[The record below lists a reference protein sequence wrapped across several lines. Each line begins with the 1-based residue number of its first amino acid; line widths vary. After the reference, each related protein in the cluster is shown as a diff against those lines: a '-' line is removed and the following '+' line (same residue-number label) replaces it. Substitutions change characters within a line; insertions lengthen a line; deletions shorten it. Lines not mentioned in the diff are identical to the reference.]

1 MKNERN
7 PLKSR
12 LSRRTALKVMGGFAS
27 AAALAACAVPVA
39 PAPAA
44 ETGAEGD
51 APMAVEGTM
60 VVAHRREYFA
70 EMEELF
76 AQAVADWGAA
86 NNVDVETTTV
96 AAEAS
101 EDFVPKL
108 LAQVQAGDPPDLVY
122 HIRLMQALCAQN
134 ALEPV
139 TDAANAIIELYGEP
153 AFGQTS
159 SASLTA
165 IGMAFPT

>member
-1 MKNERN
+1 MKDERN
-7 PLKSR
+7 PLNNR

-27 AAALAACAVPVA
+27 AAALAACAVPS
-39 PAPAA
+39 PRLRPAA
-44 ETGAEGD
+44 ETGGEGGD
-51 APMAVEGTM
+51 MPMEVVGTM

-96 AAEAS
+96 AAEATQ
-101 EDFVPKL
+101 DFVPKL

-122 HIRLMQALCAQN
+122 HIRLMQAL
-134 ALEPV
+134 
-139 TDAANAIIELYGEP
+139 
-153 AFGQTS
+153 
-159 SASLTA
+159 
-165 IGMAFPT
+165 